1 MTTNENRFTAGRR
14 ALLPDARKV
23 TPFPRQSD
31 AGTLVFMVR
40 AALGGIQRRR
50 EAGDNDNHGQGC
62 RVGEEQQDD

>member
-1 MTTNENRFTAGRR
+1 
-14 ALLPDARKV
+14 
-23 TPFPRQSD
+23 
-31 AGTLVFMVR
+31 MVR

>member
-1 MTTNENRFTAGRR
+1 MTHEHRYVAGRR
-14 ALLPDARKV
+14 ALLTDARKV
-23 TPFPRQSD
+23 TPFSRQSD

-40 AALGGIQRRR
+40 AALGGIHRRR